1 MRRFVL
7 MLRAL
12 LELPAAVAELA
23 TLLRDVRAR
32 LLDMFDW
39 IRRPP
44 SLPRVTVLVLWAPS
58 EYSPG
63 CASLS
68 GELGSTI
75 EFRADAY
82 PIPAGAWVVGHGC
95 ELGHVFVGHQLQNGA
110 GTLGCG
116 AALRIAD
123 SLQLGAVMRVM
134 TR

>member
-12 LELPAAVAELA
+12 LELPGQMRWLLAELA
-23 TLLRDVRAR
+23 NVHEAVRMLNR
-32 LLDMFDW
+32 PP
-39 IRRPP
+39 PP

-68 GELGSTI
+68 GDLGSTI

-82 PIPAGAWVVGHGC
+82 PIPAGAWIVGHGC